1 MKEIALFDQ
10 IKKAKQSV
18 KAGNKVLFL
27 YFFNLVVLSGYA
39 QDVYERNEFADVRN
53 YRFDLSLNDEN
64 DEIHGVANILVD
76 FKKEVDT
83 FSLDLVSHTGL
94 YGMKLTQV
102 LENTK
107 KANYTYKNNRI
118 YIIPDLNDSL
128 TSRYKIKYQ
137 GIPEK
142 GLVID
147 TTKYGQRAFFGDN
160 WPNLARHWLPCVDH
174 PYDKASVEFHI
185 TAPEYY
191 DVVATGKKTEESN
204 LGNGLKLTTYV
215 EDAPVAVKVVTIGV
229 ARFAH
234 QILGNVGDTE
244 VSTWVYP
251 ENRLKGFSDFR
262 EAKDILEYFVNQIGP
277 YSYSKL
283 ANIQAKT
290 RWGGLE
296 NAGTITYDEKL
307 ITGEQKNQELIAH
320 EIAHQWFGNSVTEN
334 SWNHVWLSEGFA
346 TYFAVLYLEAVHG
359 SGRRKQEM
367 TKDRKEIFEYY
378 LKNPSPII
386 DLSIKNPEKV
396 LNINTYQKAGWML
409 HMLRHQLGDK
419 LFWEGIRDYYTKYQ
433 NKNVMS
439 SDFQKTM
446 EQVSGKNL
454 QEYFDQWLF
463 IKGYP
468 QLKWTWKYK
477 KGKVRIAVK
486 QKQKQHT
493 FKFPL
498 EFGLTFG
505 GQTEIH
511 TIEIDENSEKFEI
524 KVDAKPQFVRID
536 PDGWLLFEEI

>member
-1 MKEIALFDQ
+1 M
-10 IKKAKQSV
+10 
-18 KAGNKVLFL
+18 
-27 YFFNLVVLSGYA
+27 
-39 QDVYERNEFADVRN
+39 
-53 YRFDLSLNDEN
+53 
-64 DEIHGVANILVD
+64 
-76 FKKEVDT
+76 
-83 FSLDLVSHTGL
+83 
-94 YGMKLTQV
+94 
-102 LENTK
+102 
-107 KANYTYKNNRI
+107 
-118 YIIPDLNDSL
+118 
-128 TSRYKIKYQ
+128 
-137 GIPEK
+137 
-142 GLVID
+142 
-147 TTKYGQRAFFGDN
+147 
-160 WPNLARHWLPCVDH
+160 
-174 PYDKASVEFHI
+174 
-185 TAPEYY
+185 
-191 DVVATGKKTEESN
+191 
-204 LGNGLKLTTYV
+204 
-215 EDAPVAVKVVTIGV
+215 
-229 ARFAH
+229 
-234 QILGNVGDTE
+234 
-244 VSTWVYP
+244 
-251 ENRLKGFSDFR
+251 
-262 EAKDILEYFVNQIGP
+262 
-277 YSYSKL
+277 

-359 SGRRKQEM
+359 SSRRKQEM
-367 TKDRKEIFEYY
+367 TKDKKEIFEYY